1 MSETAY
7 NVIAPE
13 SGVPIKAWTK
23 GVPLEEEAR
32 KQLLN
37 AAQLP
42 FVFKWIAA
50 MPDVHWGI
58 GATVGSVIP
67 TKGAIIPAAVGVDIG
82 CGMMAVQTSLHAH
95 DLPDNLKEIRTAIEK
110 AVPHG
115 RTNHGGPG
123 DRGAWHN
130 IPERNQTVWQD
141 ELKARYDAILAKHPK
156 LDRGNHANHLG
167 TLGTGNHFIE
177 VCLDE
182 SEMVW
187 FMLHS
192 GSRGVGNRM
201 GNYFIDLARKD
212 MKQFFI
218 NLPDIDLAYFPERTG
233 HFDDYFEAVEWAQD
247 YAQWNRHLMMQQII
261 EAVRNS
267 GEAPPFSA
275 QVSTSPGATEHSGGA
290 TQPGEVAAAP
300 CALKVINCHH
310 NYVTRESH
318 FGENVLITRKG
329 AVRAREGDM
338 GIIPGSMGARS
349 YIVRGKG
356 NPESFASCSHGAGR
370 AMSRNEAKR
379 RFTVE
384 DHIRMT
390 EGVECRKDKDVI
402 DETPAAYKPIDA
414 VMAAQADLVEIVH
427 TLRQVIC
434 VKG

>member
-1 MSETAY
+1 MPY
-7 NVIAPE
+7 NVINAPNN
-13 SGVPIKAWTK
+13 GLVKAWTQ
-23 GVPLEEEAR
+23 GVQLEDAA
-32 KQLLN
+32 KDQLTN

-42 FVFKWIAA
+42 FIYKWIAA
-50 MPDVHWGI
+50 MPDVHFGI
-58 GATVGSVIP
+58 GATIGSVIP

-82 CGMMAVQTSLHAH
+82 CGMMAVQTSLNAS
-95 DLPDNLKEIRTAIEK
+95 DLPDNLKNIRTAIEN

-115 RTNHGGPG
+115 RTNQGRAG

-130 IPERNQTVWQD
+130 IPERNGAVWAE
-141 ELKARYDAILAKHPK
+141 ELKPRYDTILTKHPK

-182 SEMVW
+182 AENVW

-201 GNYFIDLARKD
+201 GNYFIEKARLEMRK
-212 MKQFFI
+212 FFV
-218 NLPDIDLAYFPERTG
+218 NPPDVDLAYFPEHTDG
-233 HFDDYFEAVEWAQD
+233 FDDYVEAVEWAQD
-247 YAQWNRHLMMQQII
+247 YARRNRDLMMEQIVG
-261 EAVRNS
+261 AVRRS
-267 GEAPPFSA
+267 GEVPAFSA
-275 QVSTSPGATEHSGGA
+275 
-290 TQPGEVAAAP
+290 EVKA
-300 CALKVINCHH
+300 INCHH
-310 NYVTRESH
+310 NYVARESH
-318 FGENVLITRKG
+318 YGENVLVTRKG

-356 NPESFASCSHGAGR
+356 NAESFHSCSHGAGR

-379 RFTVE
+379 RFTVA
-384 DHIRMT
+384 DHARMT
-390 EGVECRKDKDVI
+390 EGVECRKDADVI
-402 DETPAAYKPIDA
+402 DETPAAYKSIDA

-427 TLRQVIC
+427 TLRQVVC